1 MSGRLARVLQAA
13 AEVLPSS
20 RPPLRSRSSSHAF
33 SCLVVHG
40 GAPRRALPSFYTQ
53 NCLIS
58 GGHCTFGQARKPPM
72 RGIPRSRLNTDR
84 GDDHALS
91 RRYRRETVLGAA
103 PRTRLCGVVIVLIA
117 AAAAVVQPANIF
129 GRTLPM
135 ERPAPAGLKLWAI
148 ALDGKSGAPLQPAL
162 FHAFARD
169 GINAI
174 VTARTGWTRAQHLR
188 LVQLTKASKLLLI
201 EPGQR
206 SDSAVTRRRPPV
218 HHRHARPDREA
229 HCREQQRRLQRTGGR
244 CRLMRCFRLHGG
256 FGACVGPQRE
266 RALRRAPCRLCPD
279 VHADSRRRHHEDA
292 RDRGR
297 EALGVRPTRAD
308 LAERDNHC
316 SSGGSRPRGGI
327 TRWHRPVPR

>member
-1 MSGRLARVLQAA
+1 M
-13 AEVLPSS
+13 
-20 RPPLRSRSSSHAF
+20 
-33 SCLVVHG
+33 
-40 GAPRRALPSFYTQ
+40 
-53 NCLIS
+53 
-58 GGHCTFGQARKPPM
+58 
-72 RGIPRSRLNTDR
+72 
-84 GDDHALS
+84 
-91 RRYRRETVLGAA
+91 LGAA

-135 ERPAPAGLKLWAI
+135 EQTGSRRSEAVGDRTRREERSAAAAGTVPRLRTRWHQR
-148 ALDGKSGAPLQPAL
+148 D
-162 FHAFARD
+162 RD
-169 GINAI
+169 GPHRLDTGATPSARP
-174 VTARTGWTRAQHLR
+174 VDQSVQTAAYRTT
-188 LVQLTKASKLLLI
+188 
-201 EPGQR
+201 ER
-206 SDSAVTRRRPPV
+206 SDFAVTRGRPPV

-244 CRLMRCFRLHGG
+244 CRLMRCFRLQGG

-266 RALRRAPCRLCPD
+266 RALRRAPCRLCPG

-297 EALGVRPTRAD
+297 EALGVRPTRAG

-327 TRWHRPVPR
+327 TRWHRLVPR